1 MGKSQTKKKTAKRH
15 NPIRVP
21 DAHLGAGRVADA
33 EKERQML
40 PVMAKV
46 SLPRVPTTDF
56 SSARPSTQTGRG
68 RARRSAT

>member
-1 MGKSQTKKKTAKRH
+1 MGKAQTKKKTAKRH

-21 DAHLGAGRVADA
+21 DAHLGAGRVDGKVQQ

-46 SLPRVPTTDF
+46 SCR
-56 SSARPSTQTGRG
+56 
-68 RARRSAT
+68 